1 MIEPVF
7 ESIDTLTQ
15 AEFAEWVSRRSLH
28 DTNRY
33 ELLNRRIVA
42 NPSPGYPHGST
53 VSRVGIV
60 VGSFARAGSL
70 GECMGSSQGFELPS
84 GDTVEPDF
92 TFVSNER
99 WRAMPAPEVGKFLRV
114 VPDLVVEIL
123 SRSTSSRDRG
133 EKKAIYERNGV
144 REYWIVD
151 PHRGDIT
158 LFAHDGSSFDGGR
171 RFGST
176 ESFHSKVLEGLEVRV
191 GDCLVS

>member
-60 VGSFARAGSL
+60 VGSFVRAGSF

-84 GDTVEPDF
+84 GDTVEPAF
-92 TFVSNER
+92 TIAR
-99 WRAMPAPEVGKFLRV
+99 RTQLDGPRRPRG
-114 VPDLVVEIL
+114 PDQRLPRDLITRPSPMGLHVLTDVAQGSKETT
-123 SRSTSSRDRG
+123 ST
-133 EKKAIYERNGV
+133 
-144 REYWIVD
+144 
-151 PHRGDIT
+151 
-158 LFAHDGSSFDGGR
+158 
-171 RFGST
+171 
-176 ESFHSKVLEGLEVRV
+176 
-191 GDCLVS
+191 DCAQVALPS